1 MSKLSTITDY
11 WETGMVIKRS
21 DLGSIDFSDIDTGDS
36 IPEGHPGEIL
46 RSEFLEPLGM
56 SVNALALAL
65 RVPAPRINDVVRGK
79 RAISADTALRLERY
93 FGASAQFWL
102 NLQIAYDLRV
112 ATVAAGEQIER
123 EIEPLPKAE
132 RPKMPKVSAE
142 HARAAALAAS
152 VSGKLTTGRARR
164 KA

>member
-1 MSKLSTITDY
+1 
-11 WETGMVIKRS
+11 MVIKRS
-21 DLGSIDFSDIDTGDS
+21 DLDSTNFSDIDAGDD
-36 IPEGHPGEIL
+36 IEEIHPGEIL

-112 ATVAAGEQIER
+112 ATAAAGEQIER
-123 EIEPLPKAE
+123 EIEPMPKAD
-132 RPKMPKVSAE
+132 RPKLPKVSAE
-142 HARAAALAAS
+142 HAHAAAPAAS
-152 VSGKLTTGRARR
+152 LGGRVASGKARR
-164 KA
+164 KG